1 MFQPNFFKI
10 KNHNFHGFFPYK
22 ITTFLINVGVL
33 RKQTTFDIVN
43 VSFFYHEK
51 SNLKYVKIHIIFRR
65 GSRLWLTVVRPC
77 SIVPPTFT
85 YIAWYFS
92 EWTLMSAPSVV
103 LSATP
108 LSRLIDDQILSDDSF
123 YWQPIMDILLERK
136 VSMKG
141 VYRLSKLETI

>member
-1 MFQPNFFKI
+1 MFQPNFFYK
-10 KNHNFHGFFPYK
+10 KNHNFHGFFPLQYHD
-22 ITTFLINVGVL
+22 FLINVGVL

-43 VSFFYHEK
+43 VSFFYQEK
-51 SNLKYVKIHIIFRR
+51 NNLKYVKIHIIFRR
-65 GSRLWLTVVRPC
+65 GSRLWLTVVLPC

-85 YIAWYFS
+85 YIAWFFS

-123 YWQPIMDILLERK
+123 H
-136 VSMKG
+136 
-141 VYRLSKLETI
+141 

>member
-43 VSFFYHEK
+43 VSFF
-51 SNLKYVKIHIIFRR
+51 LP
-65 GSRLWLTVVRPC
+65 RLWLTVVLPC

-103 LSATP
+103 LSVTP
-108 LSRLIDDQILSDDSF
+108 LSHLIDDQILSDDSF
-123 YWQPIMDILLERK
+123 HWQPIMDILLERK
-136 VSMKG
+136 VSRKG
-141 VYRLSKLETI
+141 VYRLSKLEPI

>member
-1 MFQPNFFKI
+1 MYFENKPHSI
-10 KNHNFHGFFPYK
+10 LLMSH
-22 ITTFLINVGVL
+22 
-33 RKQTTFDIVN
+33 
-43 VSFFYHEK
+43 FFYQEK
-51 SNLKYVKIHIIFRR
+51 NNLKYVKIHIIFRR
-65 GSRLWLTVVRPC
+65 GSRLWLTVVLPC

-123 YWQPIMDILLERK
+123 HWQPIMDILLERK

-141 VYRLSKLETI
+141 VYRLSKLEWSRLYFTININKRLYHKVFC